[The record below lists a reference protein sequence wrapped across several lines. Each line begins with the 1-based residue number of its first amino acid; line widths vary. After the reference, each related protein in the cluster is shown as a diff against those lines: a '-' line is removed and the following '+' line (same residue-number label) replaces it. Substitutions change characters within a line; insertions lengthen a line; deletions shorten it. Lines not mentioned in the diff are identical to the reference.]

1 MVYILAQ
8 RLSGCPNCRNCDRKK
23 HQESKGLLSKTWKH
37 LIMSQDLLMCFQRVD
52 FKTLDLSI
60 FLCGDLSLGTHFCP
74 ASNLRQAQQIP
85 SNKGQK
91 VLCDVVG
98 VLNFVISS
106 GTKPAGGNSTQM
118 VLVGQTF
125 RFRMPHIF
133 WRNWHD
139 GHLPMVSVISSDK
152 HIRLWCGQCVFLR
165 CGGMVCW
172 LRGANHVLPALHWR
186 VV

>member
-1 MVYILAQ
+1 MGGEMVYILAQ
-8 RLSGCPNCRNCDRKK
+8 RLSGRPNFSNCERKK
-23 HQESKGLLSKTWKH
+23 HPESKGLLSKTWKH
-37 LIMSQDLLMCFQRVD
+37 LIGFLMCFQRVD

-106 GTKPAGGNSTQM
+106 GTKPAGGNSPKWWWLDKHSGLGITI
-118 VLVGQTF
+118 VIF
-125 RFRMPHIF
+125 PHF
-133 WRNWHD
+133 LKKLAWWTPTH
-139 GHLPMVSVISSDK
+139 GKSDK
-152 HIRLWCGQCVFLR
+152 
-165 CGGMVCW
+165 
-172 LRGANHVLPALHWR
+172 
-186 VV
+186 